1 MPFQSRNRDAF
12 HFKQPPSREAMIMQT
27 FVSISESRCFSFQGD
42 GCDLLLCP
50 FVEVSISESRCF
62 SFQGSCR
69 STHQRITALFQSRNR
84 DAFHFKSSV
93 NCIPTH
99 PQSRFQSRNRDAF
112 HFKGNGLR
120 IRPVRIYRFN
130 LGIEMLFI
138 SSYRIGIGVC
148 SAYLFQSRNRD
159 AFHFK
164 IKESRWHGIASL
176 GFNLGIEMLFISRIQ
191 ANLHTST
198 LF

>member
-1 MPFQSRNRDAF
+1 MIVSTMPFQSRNRDAF

-120 IRPVRIYRFN
+120 IYTKLMGFRIVFPFCKST
-130 LGIEMLFI
+130 E
-138 SSYRIGIGVC
+138 
-148 SAYLFQSRNRD
+148 NRHVAPSFCFWKTID
-159 AFHFK
+159 TF
-164 IKESRWHGIASL
+164 
-176 GFNLGIEMLFISRIQ
+176 
-191 ANLHTST
+191 
-198 LF
+198 